1 MVVRLAYVSQR
12 WERTNVNQGM
22 TLGSYSSERAT
33 NLCIVSVWH
42 VMNWRL
48 RLIACCVW
56 YNMVLYDIIQQ
67 HFLRN
72 AIMHNNTFGIIQC
85 QLVSLINFS
94 HCLWGF
100 HFQSGKPTWHGHGI
114 CQQPFFFL
122 FSILVVSS
130 GSLSL
135 KLSYYNTQSVSQMQF
150 MLQQGVWASWCSNKL
165 IHINARTYGGN
176 KPHNKVQENEHCC
189 FAHQREWKTNPLTL
203 ITFYQASRLGGCT
216 PSYVF
221 AYTSVRDLFIW
232 GGYLPCRK
240 DYKVMVFYM

>member
-42 VMNWRL
+42 VMNRRL
-48 RLIACCVW
+48 CLIACCVW

-114 CQQPFFFL
+114 CQQPFFIL

-135 KLSYYNTQSVSQMQF
+135 KLLQYTIGISNAIYASARSLSLMMFKQTHTHKCKDLWWKQTTQ
-150 MLQQGVWASWCSNKL
+150 
-165 IHINARTYGGN
+165 
-176 KPHNKVQENEHCC
+176 
-189 FAHQREWKTNPLTL
+189 
-203 ITFYQASRLGGCT
+203 
-216 PSYVF
+216 
-221 AYTSVRDLFIW
+221 
-232 GGYLPCRK
+232 
-240 DYKVMVFYM
+240 

>member
-1 MVVRLAYVSQR
+1 MSWIEGYVLLHVVYD
-12 WERTNVNQGM
+12 T
-22 TLGSYSSERAT
+22 T
-33 NLCIVSVWH
+33 
-42 VMNWRL
+42 
-48 RLIACCVW
+48 W
-56 YNMVLYDIIQQ
+56 YYTILY
-67 HFLRN
+67 
-72 AIMHNNTFGIIQC
+72 NNTFC
-85 QLVSLINFS
+85 AMQLCITIHSASFNVNWCHSSISRIAYGASTSNLGSQHGMGMEFVSNLFS
-94 HCLWGF
+94 F
-100 HFQSGKPTWHGHGI
+100 FFQSLW
-114 CQQPFFFL
+114 CQAGL
-122 FSILVVSS
+122 FHWN
-130 GSLSL
+130 
-135 KLSYYNTQSVSQMQF
+135 YYNTQSVSQMQF